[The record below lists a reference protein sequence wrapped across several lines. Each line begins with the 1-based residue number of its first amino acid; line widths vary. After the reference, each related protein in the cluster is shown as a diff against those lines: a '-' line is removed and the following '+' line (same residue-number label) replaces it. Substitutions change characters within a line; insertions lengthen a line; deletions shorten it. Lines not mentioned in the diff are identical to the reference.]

1 MKQEVTIG
9 SIVKTS
15 VVTAFTIAAALIWT
29 NVITETI
36 NRIVS
41 PGELLLYK
49 FVAAIIATIF
59 VVIAIYIILKTE
71 SRAESIL
78 KKLKKRGK

>member
-1 MKQEVTIG
+1 MKKEVTIG

-15 VVTAFTIAAALIWT
+15 IVTAFTITAALIWT

-41 PGELLLYK
+41 PGEILLYK
-49 FVAAIIATIF
+49 FIAAIIATIF
-59 VVIAIYIILKTE
+59 VVIAIYIVLKTE
-71 SRAESIL
+71 SGAESIL
-78 KKLKKRGK
+78 KKLKKR